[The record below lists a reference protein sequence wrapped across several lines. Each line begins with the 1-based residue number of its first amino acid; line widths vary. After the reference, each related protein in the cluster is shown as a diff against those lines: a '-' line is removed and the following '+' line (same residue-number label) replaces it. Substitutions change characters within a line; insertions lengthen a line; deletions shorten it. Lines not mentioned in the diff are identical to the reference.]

1 MMIYPRQKIY
11 GYSFYRQLKNIFLN
25 KKYDSVDFIKK
36 FFELNEEYNLNF
48 VFKARIGLFHILSF
62 LFKNNKTKNKIILSS
77 FTVFDMINMV
87 LLSGFEPIFI
97 DHYKNSSQINIDQL
111 KEKINEFNDEVGA
124 VLLTHYNVNN
134 SELSEISNI
143 CKQNKIILIE
153 DCAISIGSKFNNDY
167 VGKFGDYSI
176 FSFGFYKFINVLS
189 GGMIFSKNKDFYNF
203 VIEKEKNWEEIK
215 IYNLYKLIIKSFF
228 VRLVSSKIIFKL
240 IFPIIK
246 FAYKNDITLIK
257 KLLTND
263 PKPHKKENFPSEYKF
278 RLSQTQINDI
288 IFQFKNLKY
297 LRKLREINYR
307 AYSEGI
313 KNEKIIFFHN
323 KQNLLNE
330 NAYLNFPIIV
340 KDKNKF
346 ISYMLDNEIDI
357 SPQFYRSVNELS
369 FLSKYSKTTKLIQ
382 DSVSNLV
389 TLPTYS
395 GINKYYIR
403 KIIETINRYR

>member
-1 MMIYPRQKIY
+1 MLYPRQKIY

-62 LFKNNKTKNKIILSS
+62 LFKNNKKKNKIILSS

-87 LLSGFEPIFI
+87 LLAGFEPIFI
-97 DHYKNSSQINIDQL
+97 DHYKNSSQININQL

-153 DCAISIGSKFNNDY
+153 DCAISIGSKFDNDY

-228 VRLVSSKIIFKL
+228 VRLISSKIIFKL

-263 PKPHKKENFPSEYKF
+263 PKPHKKESFPSEYKF

>member
-1 MMIYPRQKIY
+1 MAIKITGAGSY
-11 GYSFYRQLKNIFLN
+11 IPKLIIPNQSF
-25 KKYDSVDFIKK
+25 
-36 FFELNEEYNLNF
+36 E
-48 VFKARIGLFHILSF
+48 
-62 LFKNNKTKNKIILSS
+62 
-77 FTVFDMINMV
+77 
-87 LLSGFEPIFI
+87 
-97 DHYKNSSQINIDQL
+97 
-111 KEKINEFNDEVGA
+111 
-124 VLLTHYNVNN
+124 
-134 SELSEISNI
+134 
-143 CKQNKIILIE
+143 
-153 DCAISIGSKFNNDY
+153 
-167 VGKFGDYSI
+167 
-176 FSFGFYKFINVLS
+176 
-189 GGMIFSKNKDFYNF
+189 NKDFYNF

-228 VRLVSSKIIFKL
+228 VRLISSKIIFKL

-263 PKPHKKENFPSEYKF
+263 PKPHKKESFPSEYKF

>member
-1 MMIYPRQKIY
+1 MLYPRQKIY

-36 FFELNEEYNLNF
+36 FFDLNKEYNLNF

-62 LFKNNKTKNKIILSS
+62 LFKSNKIKNKIILSS

-111 KEKINEFNDEVGA
+111 KEKLNKFNDEVVA

-134 SELSEISNI
+134 SELSEISDI

-153 DCAISIGSKFNNDY
+153 DCAISIGSKFDNDY

-215 IYNLYKLIIKSFF
+215 IYNLYKLIIKSFLIR
-228 VRLVSSKIIFKL
+228 VISSKIIFKL

-246 FAYKNDITLIK
+246 FAYENNITLIK

-263 PKPHKKENFPSEYKF
+263 PKPHKKKNFPSEYKF

-288 IFQFKNLKY
+288 IFQFKTLKY
-297 LRKLREINYR
+297 QRKLREINYK

-323 KQNLLNE
+323 KKNLLSE

-346 ISYMLDNEIDI
+346 ISYMLNNEIDI

-369 FLSKYSKTTKLIQ
+369 FLSKYSKKTKLIQ

-389 TLPTYS
+389 TLPAYS
-395 GINKYYIR
+395 GINKNYIR
-403 KIIETINRYR
+403 KIIETINRYE